1 MPIQERKTGHGK
13 GGSSVGQDAF
23 DLGLGEVKVPDV
35 DEALKKTNSAIKASD
50 AAIAA
55 REKERLAQKK
65 KKPVRMCCGSRCC

>member
-35 DEALKKTNSAIKASD
+35 DEALKKTNSAIKVSD
-50 AAIAA
+50 EALVAKQ
-55 REKERLAQKK
+55 KERLAQKRK
-65 KKPVRMCCGSRCC
+65 TARGCCGMCC